1 MTGKAE
7 IVLSPEMIR
16 IGRVIKEAGGR
27 AVAVGGFVRDHLMG
41 LRPKDIDVEVF
52 GLSLKDLENALR
64 RFGEVHTVGRSFG
77 VLQVKGLPVD
87 FSLPRKDSKT
97 GPGHKGFDITFDSSL
112 NFEEASRRRDLTINS
127 MGLDLASGE
136 ILDPHDGHKD
146 LICKT
151 LRATDP
157 RYFSEDPLRGLRVVQ
172 FAARFCMIPNPELV
186 RLCAKFDLSE
196 LPAERIFEEFR
207 KLLNKGIKPSL
218 GLEFLYHTKLLRF
231 FPELN
236 DLVGLVQ
243 DPAKHPEGSVW
254 IHTLMVVDEAALLRD
269 GGDADEALMFAALC
283 HDLGKQADAGD
294 DGRVGSISHEIEGA
308 NLAENFLKKL
318 RAPFEL
324 MKAVRALVRHHR
336 APTLLVDGGA
346 KPGAYRRL
354 SRKLEAAGVR
364 METLA
369 RLNRADHLGRST
381 PEAKRREYPAGDRFM
396 EIVHELE
403 VPEQAPRDVVM
414 GRHLIARGLQPGAHF
429 CGILNRC
436 REVQDETGWKDPER
450 ILQAVMDSKL
460 E

>member
-1 MTGKAE
+1 MTEKAE
-7 IVLSPEMIR
+7 IVLDPGVIR
-16 IGRVIKEAGGR
+16 IGRAIREAGGR

-52 GLSLKDLENALR
+52 GLSLENLENTLR
-64 RFGEVHTVGRSFG
+64 RFGEVHRVGRSFG

-97 GPGHKGFDITFDSSL
+97 GPGHKGFDITFDSTLS
-112 NFEEASRRRDLTINS
+112 FEEASRRRDLTINS
-127 MGLDLASGE
+127 MGFDFVSAEL
-136 ILDPHDGHKD
+136 LDPHGGRKD
-146 LICKT
+146 LVEKT

-157 RYFSEDPLRGLRVVQ
+157 RYFSEDPLRGLRVAQ
-172 FAARFCMIPNPELV
+172 FAARFCMIPDFELV
-186 RLCAKFDLSE
+186 RLCSDFDLSE
-196 LPAERIFEEFR
+196 LPAERILEEFR
-207 KLLNKGIKPSL
+207 KLLNKGMKPSV
-218 GLEFLYHTKLLRF
+218 GLEFLFQTKLLRF

-243 DPAKHPEGSVW
+243 DPVQHPEGSVW
-254 IHTLMVVDEAALLRD
+254 IHTLMVVDEAAHLRD

-283 HDLGKQADAGD
+283 HDLGKKADAGD
-294 DGRVGSISHEIEGA
+294 DGRIRSISHETVGA
-308 NLAENFLKKL
+308 DLAENFLKKL
-318 RAPFEL
+318 RAPFGLTE
-324 MKAVRALVRHHR
+324 AVRALVRYHM

-369 RLNRADHLGRST
+369 RLNRADHIGRNT

-396 EIVHELE
+396 EIVRELKIQK
-403 VPEQAPRDVVM
+403 QAPREVVM
-414 GRHLIARGLQPGAHF
+414 GRHLIAKGLQPGAHF
-429 CGILNRC
+429 RGILNRC
-436 REVQDETGWKDPER
+436 RQMQDETGWKDPER
-450 ILQAVMDSKL
+450 ILKAVMDSKL

>member
-1 MTGKAE
+1 MTEKTE
-7 IVLSPEMIR
+7 IVLDPGVIR
-16 IGRVIKEAGGR
+16 IGRAIKEAGGR
-27 AVAVGGFVRDHLMG
+27 AVAVGGFVRDQLIG

-52 GLSLKDLENALR
+52 GLSLEDLEKTLR
-64 RFGEVHTVGRSFG
+64 RFGEVHAVGRSFG
-77 VLQVKGLPVD
+77 VLRVKGLPGD
-87 FSLPRKDSKT
+87 FSLPRRDSKT
-97 GPGHKGFDITFDSSL
+97 APGHKGFDVTFDPSL
-112 NFEEASRRRDLTINS
+112 SFEEASRRRDLTINS
-127 MGLDLASGE
+127 MGFDLASGE
-136 ILDPHDGHKD
+136 ILDPHGGQKD
-146 LICKT
+146 LLSKT

-172 FAARFCMIPNPELV
+172 FAARLCMIPNPELV
-186 RLCAKFDLSE
+186 RLCANFDLSE

-207 KLLNKGIKPSL
+207 KLLNKGMKPSI
-218 GLEFLYHTKLLRF
+218 GLEFLLHTKLLRF

-243 DPAKHPEGSVW
+243 DPVQHPEGNVW

-294 DGRVGSISHEIEGA
+294 NGRVRSISHETEGA
-308 NLAENFLKKL
+308 DLAESFLKKL

-324 MKAVRALVRHHR
+324 TEAVRALVRYHM

-354 SRKLEAAGVR
+354 SRKLESAGVR

-369 RLNRADHLGRST
+369 RLNRADHLGRNT

-396 EIVHELE
+396 EIVHELK
-403 VPEQAPRDVVM
+403 VQQQAPRDVVM
-414 GRHLIARGLQPGAHF
+414 GRHLIARGLQPGVHF

-450 ILQAVMDSKL
+450 ILQAVMDSKP